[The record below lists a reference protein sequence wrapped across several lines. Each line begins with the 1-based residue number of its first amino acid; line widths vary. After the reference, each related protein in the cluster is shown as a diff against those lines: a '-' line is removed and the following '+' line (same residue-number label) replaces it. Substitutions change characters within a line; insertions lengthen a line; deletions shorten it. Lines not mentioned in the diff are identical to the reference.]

1 VLISAEVPQPIFP
14 EASDVD
20 SNVLPAPTPPEV
32 YAQKPPNAVR
42 RRMEVVK
49 RRELVRRAATSVSEL
64 QKILMY

>member
-49 RRELVRRAATSVSEL
+49 RRKMLRRAVTRVSKS